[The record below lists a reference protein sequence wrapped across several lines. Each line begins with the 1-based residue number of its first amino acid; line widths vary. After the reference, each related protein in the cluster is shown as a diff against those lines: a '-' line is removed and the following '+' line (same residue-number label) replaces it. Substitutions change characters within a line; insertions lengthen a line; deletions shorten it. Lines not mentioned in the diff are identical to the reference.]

1 MPVRYPESVEYNEAV
16 QNPAHA
22 FRDAELR
29 RGSIEVNNLGLPLA
43 LSGGFALT
51 YMMRSGRRKLAVRC
65 FLREIPAVQQKYA
78 AIAGAMRALRS
89 RYFVEF
95 EYLADGIMLH
105 SAVYP
110 VVKMDWAEGDTL
122 GVWLERHHG
131 ERRAM
136 ARLREEFV

>member
-1 MPVRYPESVEYNEAV
+1 MPARYPESVEYNEAV

-51 YMMRSGRRKLAVRC
+51 YMMRAGRQKLAVRC

-78 AIAGAMRALRS
+78 AIAGAVGALKS
-89 RYFVEF
+89 RYFVDF
-95 EYLADGIMLH
+95 EYLADGIALH
-105 SAVYP
+105 GTVYP
-110 VVKMDWAEGDTL
+110 IVKMDRAEGETL
-122 GVWLERHHG
+122 GV
-131 ERRAM
+131 
-136 ARLREEFV
+136 

>member
-22 FRDAELR
+22 FRDPELR
-29 RGSIEVNNLGLPLA
+29 RGHIEVNKLGLPVA

-78 AIAGAMRALRS
+78 AIAGAFRALKS

-95 EYLADGIMLH
+95 EYLADGIVLH
-105 SAVYP
+105 GARHP
-110 VVKMDWAEGDTL
+110 VIKMDWAEGDTL
-122 GVWLERHHG
+122 GVWLERNHG
-131 ERRAM
+131 KRRA
-136 ARLREEFV
+136 L